1 MGGIDDAVEKRIRA
15 AIERGEFDGL
25 PGAGKPL
32 DLSDADDPDWWV
44 KRMIRREGLSMSGA
58 LPPVLSLRRERE
70 EFPAS
75 LADLATEASVRA
87 VLTDYNRRVKEDRLR
102 SVPLGRGIPVVAPL
116 VDIEAM
122 VASWAQLRGRAVAE
136 RESMSRT
143 APQAEPPG
151 ESRQRTAWWRRRW
164 HRRPRG

>member
-1 MGGIDDAVEKRIRA
+1 MGGIDDAVEKKIRA

-70 EFPAS
+70 EFPES
-75 LADLATEASVRA
+75 LADLATEAGVRA

-116 VDIEAM
+116 VDVEAM
-122 VASWAQLRGRAVAE
+122 VAAWAALRE
-136 RESMSRT
+136 RT
-143 APQAEPPG
+143 AAASRSATFTDEDPVSADPSPG
-151 ESRQRTAWWRRRW
+151 RTQWWRHRWRRR
-164 HRRPRG
+164 RPA